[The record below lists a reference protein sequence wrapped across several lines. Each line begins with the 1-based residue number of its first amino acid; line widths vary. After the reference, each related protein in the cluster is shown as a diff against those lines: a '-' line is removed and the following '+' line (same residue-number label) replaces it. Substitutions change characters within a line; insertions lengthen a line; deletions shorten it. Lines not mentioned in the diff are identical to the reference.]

1 MPRCVGSSGKIDI
14 VESRDEDPEDYFFL
28 ESIQAVGEVKYRK
41 QQSERVKNE
50 TEYATVAVNDTDV
63 KFKLDTGADV
73 NVLTVNVFK
82 SIASESKI
90 LLRKPVVNLI
100 AYNGKPVPVKAVCGQ
115 QCKYRGVLFEL
126 EFYISETPSEPVLS
140 VGACKQLNLVKFTQ
154 EVKSERANERS
165 YTGQIQEEYHD
176 LFKGLGCLNR
186 PYHMKLDPTVE
197 PVVHPSRKIPHL
209 LRSQLEKNL
218 NEMLK
223 QAVVE
228 RVDGPIDWVNSMVVV
243 KKDGS
248 LRICIDHKDLNKAL
262 KREHY
267 QLPTIEEITARMAGA
282 RYFSMLDARSGYW
295 QIPLDEE
302 SLKLTTFNTPFGRFR
317 FT

>member
-1 MPRCVGSSGKIDI
+1 
-14 VESRDEDPEDYFFL
+14 
-28 ESIQAVGEVKYRK
+28 
-41 QQSERVKNE
+41 
-50 TEYATVAVNDTDV
+50 
-63 KFKLDTGADV
+63 
-73 NVLTVNVFK
+73 
-82 SIASESKI
+82 
-90 LLRKPVVNLI
+90 
-100 AYNGKPVPVKAVCGQ
+100 
-115 QCKYRGVLFEL
+115 
-126 EFYISETPSEPVLS
+126 
-140 VGACKQLNLVKFTQ
+140 
-154 EVKSERANERS
+154 
-165 YTGQIQEEYHD
+165 
-176 LFKGLGCLNR
+176 
-186 PYHMKLDPTVE
+186 MKLDPTVE

-295 QIPLDEE
+295 QTPWMKRARSSLHLIHRSGGSASLEFLLE
-302 SLKLTTFNTPFGRFR
+302 SEVRKRFFIRECMRYSKISKWWKRILTTSLFGKDTSR
-317 FT
+317 TQ